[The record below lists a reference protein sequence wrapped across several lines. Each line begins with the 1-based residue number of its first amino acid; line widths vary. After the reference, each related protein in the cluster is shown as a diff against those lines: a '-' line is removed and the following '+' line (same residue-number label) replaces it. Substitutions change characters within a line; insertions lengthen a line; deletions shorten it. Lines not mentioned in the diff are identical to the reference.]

1 MQRSDRISAI
11 FFAGLSMFV
20 CQQSARIGVGTLWDP
35 GPGLMP
41 FGAGAGVGLLA
52 LGLLVRS
59 FLTKEAGLVSE
70 KEEGSLGRG
79 RFLLICTSLFVYSI
93 AVMWLGFVP
102 ATFLF
107 VFFILRNIE
116 SKPWWHTLIRAVLI
130 TAGNYLIFVTWL
142 GISMPKGLFDW

>member
-1 MQRSDRISAI
+1 M
-11 FFAGLSMFV
+11 GLSIFV
-20 CQQSARIGVGTLWDP
+20 CQQSAGIGLGTFWDP

-52 LGLLVRS
+52 LGLLVIS
-59 FLTKEAGLVSE
+59 CLKKEPPLESE

-79 RFLLICTSLFVYSI
+79 RFLLICISLFVYSI
-93 AVMWLGFVP
+93 AVIWLGFVL

-107 VFFILRNIE
+107 VLFMLRNIE
-116 SKPWWHTLIRAVLI
+116 SKPWRHTLIKAVLI

-142 GISMPKGLFDW
+142 GISLPKGFFDW

>member
-1 MQRSDRISAI
+1 LQKSDRLSALFFIGIS
-11 FFAGLSMFV
+11 LFV
-20 CQQSARIGVGTLWDP
+20 CQQSARVGLGTLWDP

-52 LGLLVRS
+52 LGILVRS
-59 FLTKEAGLVSE
+59 FLTKEPRLESE

-93 AVMWLGFVP
+93 AVMWLGFIL

-107 VFFILRNIE
+107 VLFILRNIE
-116 SKPWWHTLIRAVLI
+116 SKPWWHTLIKAVLI
-130 TAGNYLIFVTWL
+130 TVGNYLIFLVWL
-142 GISMPKGLFDW
+142 GISLPKGLFDW